1 LSAVVSVWKL
11 PAATAVSTMSCEG
24 VVVPPAK
31 ALVEANRLKDRA
43 ATPARS
49 ERLRVNM
56 GRDEELGTIET
67 K

>member
-1 LSAVVSVWKL
+1 
-11 PAATAVSTMSCEG
+11 MSCEG
-24 VVVPPAK
+24 VVIPPAK

-56 GRDEELGTIET
+56 ARDEELGTIEI